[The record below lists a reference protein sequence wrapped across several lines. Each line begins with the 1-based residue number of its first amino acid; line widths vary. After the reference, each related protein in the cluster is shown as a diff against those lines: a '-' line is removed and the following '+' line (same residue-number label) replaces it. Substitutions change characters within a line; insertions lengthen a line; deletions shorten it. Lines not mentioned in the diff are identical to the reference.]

1 MKKLLFLALS
11 MLITLPT
18 MANDDVKNWNFTNNE
33 DGECVIDVV
42 IPTEKDQATAIKA
55 VKATINKIT
64 LSGRNLLGSTD
75 STLVYHLTK
84 NTKMRYNPFAGNFT
98 EDMAFNLLVTYSENS
113 IKLHITEP
121 TVVCGYSGYGSKVTS
136 KSFAS
141 RIDEYNTYQEK
152 LNDSSVKSKEKKEIK
167 SEIKNIN
174 GELNMCQEEFNKML
188 ETIKKGL

>member
-11 MLITLPT
+11 MLIALPT

-98 EDMAFNLLVTYSENS
+98 EDMAFNLLVTYSENN

>member
-11 MLITLPT
+11 MLIALPT

>member
-11 MLITLPT
+11 MLIALPT

-75 STLVYHLTK
+75 STLVYHLSK

-141 RIDEYNTYQEK
+141 RIDEFNTYQEK

>member
-11 MLITLPT
+11 MLIALPT

-75 STLVYHLTK
+75 STLVYHLSK

>member
-11 MLITLPT
+11 MLIALPT

-98 EDMAFNLLVTYSENS
+98 EDMAFNLLVTYSEHS